1 VLPVLLYISLVLFAI
16 RCVLEAHENIY
27 KFSNSNT
34 VFARTSRIIFYF
46 SFLTGISCLVSWCY
60 LSWKSINSTRN
71 GIPHDAYQ
79 ALVFLSTF
87 IMTSILGLFV
97 NTYFKATTWPNA
109 NEACLVSY
117 VYMQLVSS
125 VLITGF
131 NMTIE

>member
-1 VLPVLLYISLVLFAI
+1 MLPVLLYISLVLFAI
-16 RCVLEAHENIY
+16 RCVLEAHEDIY

-34 VFARTSRIIFYF
+34 VTSRIVFYF
-46 SFLTGISCLVSWCY
+46 SLFTGISCLVSWCY
-60 LSWKSINSTRN
+60 LSWKSINITRN
-71 GIPHDAYQ
+71 GIFHDTYQ
-79 ALVFLSTF
+79 
-87 IMTSILGLFV
+87 GLFFFSTLIVISVLVVVV

-117 VYMQLVSS
+117 VYIQLVSS